1 MAFLIGLAW
10 AFLLT
15 DQNLYSQSVSDVSS
29 EFDRDE
35 EDPISEEDLILLQD
49 VFLNGTGLSQL
60 NLLLLS
66 RVSFFSKEDVSLLE
80 NYSISDKPANILNED
95 AVSSELSDVLHR
107 INSSKIDLVRSVH
120 LEQMMTAS
128 DDIRYRWKGVM
139 EISDLHIGF
148 LLERDPSERNVLDY
162 ASLYLEQYTQ
172 STKWIIGDH
181 QVLAGYGLASW
192 RNSPMRRGF
201 DVLSALQRNGSG
213 LKPYRSSHE
222 FWRTRGAG
230 MTVNSPYGTWTVS
243 LGYNQWDGTI
253 DSSGSLKVNETG
265 IHSQTKERSPTL
277 NESSLNAVWET
288 KSDAF
293 TSGAVYSG
301 ASWTGGETKLH
312 RQSGSIYFSRK
323 HNESHFF
330 TEVAKGHQN
339 SYAAVAGYGI
349 SYKRFRYLLHG
360 RYYSSGFDAFRANPV
375 SEWSSKDEGEKGIF
389 QSVKFGWPQNTIVLY
404 GDVFSRLISENDYVS
419 PKTGFESGLRWIWK
433 KKHIKM
439 RLQWA
444 RERKTIEDDPAFISS
459 IISSNTERQTFKW
472 HGFG

>member
-162 ASLYLEQYTQ
+162 ASLYLEQ
-172 STKWIIGDH
+172 
-181 QVLAGYGLASW
+181 
-192 RNSPMRRGF
+192 
-201 DVLSALQRNGSG
+201 
-213 LKPYRSSHE
+213 
-222 FWRTRGAG
+222 
-230 MTVNSPYGTWTVS
+230 
-243 LGYNQWDGTI
+243 
-253 DSSGSLKVNETG
+253 
-265 IHSQTKERSPTL
+265 
-277 NESSLNAVWET
+277 
-288 KSDAF
+288 
-293 TSGAVYSG
+293 
-301 ASWTGGETKLH
+301 
-312 RQSGSIYFSRK
+312 
-323 HNESHFF
+323 
-330 TEVAKGHQN
+330 
-339 SYAAVAGYGI
+339 
-349 SYKRFRYLLHG
+349 
-360 RYYSSGFDAFRANPV
+360 
-375 SEWSSKDEGEKGIF
+375 
-389 QSVKFGWPQNTIVLY
+389 
-404 GDVFSRLISENDYVS
+404 
-419 PKTGFESGLRWIWK
+419 
-433 KKHIKM
+433 
-439 RLQWA
+439 
-444 RERKTIEDDPAFISS
+444 
-459 IISSNTERQTFKW
+459 
-472 HGFG
+472 